1 MWLCWEAPITRRMLK
16 GTEKSPPFKHSE
28 GKKSQGCRD
37 RVPTLFDKETKKKP
51 PKKGGVKSRLLF
63 RRGNQL
69 FSHCAKQHDKNMS
82 QIAKSKR

>member
-1 MWLCWEAPITRRMLK
+1 MLK

-51 PKKGGVKSRLLF
+51 PKKGGVKS
-63 RRGNQL
+63 
-69 FSHCAKQHDKNMS
+69 SVKV
-82 QIAKSKR
+82 